1 MKRGISL
8 ITLIITIVVII
19 ILAAA
24 VVLSLTA
31 NNPINSAKKAALI
44 SNRESIMSAINLYY
58 SNATINLNI
67 QNNFNNSYNQETI
80 LTGIGNTED
89 MTGEVKS
96 YRITSLKDGVDENS
110 NSLTKDD
117 IERETIQIENNDI
130 EVFKIDEKK
139 AKEKGINIPSTNKNS
154 SWYFDKNG
162 SVYLVFEEDADI
174 PSNIKGNPEEGK
186 LIEDN
191 DLSKFISKKGYKYI
205 KKSIYDL
212 VPESPAEMF
221 TYSTSTNS
229 SGERIATITGLNPSY
244 PTEKIPKEIK
254 FPAIYKDESGN
265 EYKVTTI
272 KSSAFKGNTIFETV
286 VVPEGVTKVESLA
299 FSNCEKLVSVYLP
312 STLSSIST
320 TSASPFYL
328 CTNIE
333 NITVPNYMVSTS
345 ATPNVVFGSSKSKIT
360 SVEFSGDI
368 TSISSGAFASFTALT
383 TIRIPDTVTKIEVNA
398 FNGCSSLAGKIIIPE
413 NVESIGLSAFSS
425 CNISELEFKSKGK
438 LKTIGSSA
446 FAKNA
451 IVNLVIPEG
460 VTKVEFLA
468 FSNCEKLT
476 NVYLPSTLS
485 SISTASASPFYLCAN
500 IEKITVPNYMV
511 STNCN
516 PGVVFLNSKSKIK
529 SVEFSDN
536 ITSISSNA
544 FVRFTALTTI
554 RIPDTVTKIEANVFN
569 GCSSLAGKIIIP
581 ENVESIGSNA
591 FSSCNISELEFKSKG
606 KLKTIGSS
614 AFAKNAIVNLVI
626 PEGVTKVE
634 FLAFSNCEKLTN
646 VYLPST
652 LSSISTASASP
663 FYLCANIEK
672 ITVPNYMVSTNC
684 NPSVVFLSSK
694 SKITSVEF
702 SDNITSISSNAFA
715 SFTALTTIRIPDT
728 VTKIEVNAF
737 NGCSSLAGKII
748 IPENVESIGLS
759 AFSSCNISEL
769 EFKSKGKL
777 KTIGSSAFAKN
788 AIVNLVI
795 PEGVTKVEFLAFS
808 NCEKLTNV
816 YLPSTLSSI
825 STTSASPFD
834 SCPNIKKITVPN
846 YMVSGSSV
854 IPKNVF
860 SSSKSKIKSVEF
872 SDTITSISANAFYG
886 FSSIT
891 SITIPESVT
900 QIGNSAFGG
909 CSSLTTINYKGDATG
924 APWGATNATVIK

>member
-89 MTGEVKS
+89 MTGEVKN

-110 NSLTKDD
+110 SSLTKDD

-154 SWYFDKNG
+154 SWYFDKSG
-162 SVYLVFEEDADI
+162 IVYLVFEEDADI

-191 DLSKFISKKGYKYI
+191 DLSKFISQKGYKYI

-229 SGERIATITGLNPSY
+229 SGERVATITGLNPSY
-244 PTEKIPKEIK
+244 PIEKISKEIK

-272 KSSAFKGNTIFETV
+272 KASAFARNAIFETV
-286 VVPEGVTKVESLA
+286 VVPEGVT
-299 FSNCEKLVSVYLP
+299 SVQ
-312 STLSSIST
+312 S
-320 TSASPFYL
+320 
-328 CTNIE
+328 
-333 NITVPNYMVSTS
+333 
-345 ATPNVVFGSSKSKIT
+345 
-360 SVEFSGDI
+360 
-368 TSISSGAFASFTALT
+368 
-383 TIRIPDTVTKIEVNA
+383 
-398 FNGCSSLAGKIIIPE
+398 
-413 NVESIGLSAFSS
+413 
-425 CNISELEFKSKGK
+425 
-438 LKTIGSSA
+438 
-446 FAKNA
+446 
-451 IVNLVIPEG
+451 
-460 VTKVEFLA
+460 LA

-485 SISTASASPFYLCAN
+485 SISTGNSSPFDSCPN
-500 IEKITVPNYMV
+500 IKKITVPNYMV
-511 STNCN
+511 SGPSVMPKN
-516 PGVVFLNSKSKIK
+516 VFSSSKTEII
-529 SVEFSDN
+529 SVEFSDT
-536 ITSISSNA
+536 ITSISA
-544 FVRFTALTTI
+544 
-554 RIPDTVTKIEANVFN
+554 
-569 GCSSLAGKIIIP
+569 
-581 ENVESIGSNA
+581 
-591 FSSCNISELEFKSKG
+591 
-606 KLKTIGSS
+606 
-614 AFAKNAIVNLVI
+614 
-626 PEGVTKVE
+626 
-634 FLAFSNCEKLTN
+634 
-646 VYLPST
+646 
-652 LSSISTASASP
+652 
-663 FYLCANIEK
+663 
-672 ITVPNYMVSTNC
+672 
-684 NPSVVFLSSK
+684 
-694 SKITSVEF
+694 
-702 SDNITSISSNAFA
+702 NAFA

-728 VTKIEVNAF
+728 VTKIETNAF
-737 NGCSSLAGKII
+737 NSCSSLAGKII
-748 IPENVESIGLS
+748 IPENVESIGS
-759 AFSSCNISEL
+759 GAFSSCNITEL
-769 EFKSKGKL
+769 EFKSEGKL
-777 KTIGSSAFAKN
+777 KTIGASAFYRN
-788 AIVNLVI
+788 SIVNLVI
-795 PEGVTKVEFLAFS
+795 PEGVTNIGSLAFS
-808 NCEKLTNV
+808 DCKSLISVYLPSTLSSISTGNSSPFDSCPNIKKITVPNYMVSGPSVMPKNVFSSSKTEIISVEFSDTITSISANAFASFTALTTIRIPDTVTKIETNAFNSCSSLAGKIIIPENVESIGSGAFSSCNITELEFKSEGKLKTIGASAFYRNSIVNLVIPEGVTNVGSLAFSHCEKLTNV

>member
-24 VVLSLTA
+24 VVLSLTS

-89 MTGEVKS
+89 MTGEVKN

-117 IERETIQIENNDI
+117 IEREIIQIENNDI

-154 SWYFDKNG
+154 SWYFDKSG
-162 SVYLVFEEDADI
+162 IVYLVFEEDADI

-212 VPESPAEMF
+212 VPESPVEMF

-229 SGERIATITGLNPSY
+229 SGERVATITGLNPSY

-272 KSSAFKGNTIFETV
+272 KASAFARNAIFETV
-286 VVPEGVTKVESLA
+286 VVPEGVT
-299 FSNCEKLVSVYLP
+299 SVQ
-312 STLSSIST
+312 S
-320 TSASPFYL
+320 
-328 CTNIE
+328 
-333 NITVPNYMVSTS
+333 
-345 ATPNVVFGSSKSKIT
+345 
-360 SVEFSGDI
+360 
-368 TSISSGAFASFTALT
+368 
-383 TIRIPDTVTKIEVNA
+383 
-398 FNGCSSLAGKIIIPE
+398 
-413 NVESIGLSAFSS
+413 
-425 CNISELEFKSKGK
+425 
-438 LKTIGSSA
+438 
-446 FAKNA
+446 
-451 IVNLVIPEG
+451 
-460 VTKVEFLA
+460 LA

-485 SISTASASPFYLCAN
+485 SISTGNTSPFDSCPN
-500 IEKITVPNYMV
+500 IKKITVPNYMV
-511 STNCN
+511 SGSSVIPKN
-516 PGVVFLNSKSKIK
+516 VFSSSKTEII
-529 SVEFSDN
+529 SVEFSDT
-536 ITSISSNA
+536 ITSISA
-544 FVRFTALTTI
+544 
-554 RIPDTVTKIEANVFN
+554 
-569 GCSSLAGKIIIP
+569 
-581 ENVESIGSNA
+581 
-591 FSSCNISELEFKSKG
+591 
-606 KLKTIGSS
+606 
-614 AFAKNAIVNLVI
+614 
-626 PEGVTKVE
+626 
-634 FLAFSNCEKLTN
+634 
-646 VYLPST
+646 
-652 LSSISTASASP
+652 
-663 FYLCANIEK
+663 
-672 ITVPNYMVSTNC
+672 
-684 NPSVVFLSSK
+684 
-694 SKITSVEF
+694 
-702 SDNITSISSNAFA
+702 NAFA

-728 VTKIEVNAF
+728 VTKIETNAF
-737 NGCSSLAGKII
+737 NSCSSLAGKII
-748 IPENVESIGLS
+748 IPENVESIGS
-759 AFSSCNISEL
+759 GAFSSCNITEL
-769 EFKSKGKL
+769 EFKSEGKL
-777 KTIGSSAFAKN
+777 KTIGASAFYRN
-788 AIVNLVI
+788 SIVNLVI
-795 PEGVTKVEFLAFS
+795 PEGVTNIGSLAFS
-808 NCEKLTNV
+808 DCKSLISVYLPSTLSSISTGNSSPFDSCPNIKKITVPNYMVSGPSVMPKNVFSSSKTEIISVEFSDTITSISANAFASFTALTTIRIPDTVTKIETNAFNSCSSLAGKIIIPENVESIGSGAFSSCNITELEFKSEGKLKTIGASAFYRNSIVNLVIPEGVTNVGSLAFSHCEKLTNV

>member
-89 MTGEVKS
+89 MTGEVKN

-110 NSLTKDD
+110 SSLTKDD

-154 SWYFDKNG
+154 SWYFDKSG
-162 SVYLVFEEDADI
+162 IVYLVFEEDADI

-191 DLSKFISKKGYKYI
+191 DLSKFISQKGYKYI

-229 SGERIATITGLNPSY
+229 SGERVATITGLNPSY
-244 PTEKIPKEIK
+244 PIEKISKEIK

-272 KSSAFKGNTIFETV
+272 KASAFARNAIFETV
-286 VVPEGVTKVESLA
+286 VVPEGVT
-299 FSNCEKLVSVYLP
+299 SVQ
-312 STLSSIST
+312 S
-320 TSASPFYL
+320 
-328 CTNIE
+328 
-333 NITVPNYMVSTS
+333 
-345 ATPNVVFGSSKSKIT
+345 
-360 SVEFSGDI
+360 
-368 TSISSGAFASFTALT
+368 
-383 TIRIPDTVTKIEVNA
+383 
-398 FNGCSSLAGKIIIPE
+398 
-413 NVESIGLSAFSS
+413 
-425 CNISELEFKSKGK
+425 
-438 LKTIGSSA
+438 
-446 FAKNA
+446 
-451 IVNLVIPEG
+451 
-460 VTKVEFLA
+460 LA

-485 SISTASASPFYLCAN
+485 SISTGNSSPFDSCPN
-500 IEKITVPNYMV
+500 IKKITVPNYMV
-511 STNCN
+511 SGPSVMPKN
-516 PGVVFLNSKSKIK
+516 VFSSSKTEII
-529 SVEFSDN
+529 SVEFSDT
-536 ITSISSNA
+536 ITSISA
-544 FVRFTALTTI
+544 
-554 RIPDTVTKIEANVFN
+554 
-569 GCSSLAGKIIIP
+569 
-581 ENVESIGSNA
+581 
-591 FSSCNISELEFKSKG
+591 
-606 KLKTIGSS
+606 
-614 AFAKNAIVNLVI
+614 
-626 PEGVTKVE
+626 
-634 FLAFSNCEKLTN
+634 
-646 VYLPST
+646 
-652 LSSISTASASP
+652 
-663 FYLCANIEK
+663 
-672 ITVPNYMVSTNC
+672 
-684 NPSVVFLSSK
+684 
-694 SKITSVEF
+694 
-702 SDNITSISSNAFA
+702 NAFA

-728 VTKIEVNAF
+728 VTKIETNAF
-737 NGCSSLAGKII
+737 NSCSSLAGKII
-748 IPENVESIGLS
+748 IPENVESIGS
-759 AFSSCNISEL
+759 GAFSSCNITEL
-769 EFKSKGKL
+769 EFKSEGKL
-777 KTIGSSAFAKN
+777 KTIGASAFYRN
-788 AIVNLVI
+788 SIVNLVI
-795 PEGVTKVEFLAFS
+795 PEGVTNIGSLAFS
-808 NCEKLTNV
+808 DCKSLISVYLPSTLSSISTGNSSPFDSCPNIKKITVPNYMVSGPSVMPKNVFSSSKTEIISVEFSDTITSISANAFASFTALTTIRIPDTVTKIETNAFNSCSSLAGKIIIPENVESIGSGAFSSCNITELEFKSEGKLKTIGASAFYRNSIVNLVIPEGVTNVGSLAFSHCEKLTNV

-891 SITIPESVT
+891 SITIPVSVT

>member
-24 VVLSLTA
+24 VILSLTA
-31 NNPINSAKKAALI
+31 NNPINSAKKASLI

-186 LIEDN
+186 LIEDS

-212 VPESPAEMF
+212 VSESPSEMF

-229 SGERIATITGLNPSY
+229 SGESVATITGLNPSY
-244 PTEKIPKEIK
+244 PIEKILKEIK

-265 EYKVTTI
+265 EYNVTTI
-272 KSSAFKGNTIFETV
+272 KSSAFKGNAIFETV
-286 VVPEGVTKVESLA
+286 IVPEGVTKVESLA
-299 FSNCEKLVSVYLP
+299 FSNCEKLTSVYLP

-413 NVESIGLSAFSS
+413 NVESIGSSAFSS

-438 LKTIGSSA
+438 LKTIGNSA
-446 FAKNA
+446 FYKNP
-451 IVNLVIPEG
+451 ITSLSVPEG
-460 VTKVEFLA
+460 VTTISSNA
-468 FSNCEKLT
+468 FSTCEKLT
-476 NVYLPSTLS
+476 SVYLPSTLS
-485 SISTASASPFYLCAN
+485 SISTTSASPFYLCPN
-500 IEKITVPNYMV
+500 IERITVPNYMV
-511 STNCN
+511 STSATPN
-516 PGVVFLNSKSKIK
+516 VVF
-529 SVEFSDN
+529 
-536 ITSISSNA
+536 
-544 FVRFTALTTI
+544 
-554 RIPDTVTKIEANVFN
+554 
-569 GCSSLAGKIIIP
+569 G
-581 ENVESIGSNA
+581 
-591 FSSCNISELEFKSKG
+591 
-606 KLKTIGSS
+606 
-614 AFAKNAIVNLVI
+614 
-626 PEGVTKVE
+626 
-634 FLAFSNCEKLTN
+634 
-646 VYLPST
+646 
-652 LSSISTASASP
+652 
-663 FYLCANIEK
+663 
-672 ITVPNYMVSTNC
+672 
-684 NPSVVFLSSK
+684 SSK

-702 SDNITSISSNAFA
+702 SDNITSISSGAFA

-748 IPENVESIGLS
+748 IPENVESIGSS

-777 KTIGSSAFAKN
+777 KTIGNSAFYKN
-788 AIVNLVI
+788 PITSLSV
-795 PEGVTKVEFLAFS
+795 PEGVTTISSNAFS
-808 NCEKLTNV
+808 TCEKLTSV

-825 STTSASPFD
+825 STTSASPFYL
-834 SCPNIKKITVPN
+834 CPNIERITVPNYMVSTSATPNVVFGSSKSKITSVEFSDNITSISSGAFASFTALTTIRIPDTVTKIEVNAFNGCSSLAGKIIIPENVESIGSSAFSSCNISELEFKSKGKLKTIGNSAFYKNPITSLSVPEGVTTISSNAFSTCEKLTSVYLPSTLSSISTTSASPFYLCANIEKITVPN
-846 YMVSGSSV
+846 YMVSSNYNPSV
-854 IPKNVF
+854 VF
-860 SSSKSKIKSVEF
+860 GSSKSKIKSVDF
-872 SDTITSISANAFYG
+872 SDNITSISASAFSG

-900 QIGNSAFGG
+900 QIGSNAFSG

>member
-89 MTGEVKS
+89 MTGEVKN

-110 NSLTKDD
+110 SSLTKDD

-154 SWYFDKNG
+154 SWYFDKSG
-162 SVYLVFEEDADI
+162 IVYLVFEEDADI

-191 DLSKFISKKGYKYI
+191 DLSKFISQKGYKYI

-229 SGERIATITGLNPSY
+229 SGERVATITGLNPSY
-244 PTEKIPKEIK
+244 PIEKISKEIK

-272 KSSAFKGNTIFETV
+272 KASAFARNAIFETV
-286 VVPEGVTKVESLA
+286 VVPEGVT
-299 FSNCEKLVSVYLP
+299 SVQ
-312 STLSSIST
+312 S
-320 TSASPFYL
+320 
-328 CTNIE
+328 
-333 NITVPNYMVSTS
+333 
-345 ATPNVVFGSSKSKIT
+345 
-360 SVEFSGDI
+360 
-368 TSISSGAFASFTALT
+368 
-383 TIRIPDTVTKIEVNA
+383 
-398 FNGCSSLAGKIIIPE
+398 
-413 NVESIGLSAFSS
+413 
-425 CNISELEFKSKGK
+425 
-438 LKTIGSSA
+438 
-446 FAKNA
+446 
-451 IVNLVIPEG
+451 
-460 VTKVEFLA
+460 LA

-485 SISTASASPFYLCAN
+485 SISTGNSSPFDSCPN
-500 IEKITVPNYMV
+500 IKKITVPNYMV
-511 STNCN
+511 SGPSVMPKN
-516 PGVVFLNSKSKIK
+516 VFSSSKTEII
-529 SVEFSDN
+529 SVEFSDT
-536 ITSISSNA
+536 ITSISA
-544 FVRFTALTTI
+544 
-554 RIPDTVTKIEANVFN
+554 
-569 GCSSLAGKIIIP
+569 
-581 ENVESIGSNA
+581 
-591 FSSCNISELEFKSKG
+591 
-606 KLKTIGSS
+606 
-614 AFAKNAIVNLVI
+614 
-626 PEGVTKVE
+626 
-634 FLAFSNCEKLTN
+634 
-646 VYLPST
+646 
-652 LSSISTASASP
+652 
-663 FYLCANIEK
+663 
-672 ITVPNYMVSTNC
+672 
-684 NPSVVFLSSK
+684 
-694 SKITSVEF
+694 
-702 SDNITSISSNAFA
+702 NAFA

-728 VTKIEVNAF
+728 VTKIETNAF
-737 NGCSSLAGKII
+737 NSCSSLAGKII
-748 IPENVESIGLS
+748 IPENVESIGSGAFSSCNITELEFKSEGKLKTIGASAFYRNSIVNLVIPEGVTNIGSLAFSDCKSLISVYLPSTLSSISTGNSSPFDSCPNIKKITVPNYMVSGPSVMPKNVFSSSKTEIISVEFSDTITSISANAFASFTALTTIRIPDTVTKIETNAFNSCSSLAGKIIIPENVESIGSS
-759 AFSSCNISEL
+759 AFSSCNITEL

-777 KTIGSSAFAKN
+777 KNIGASAFYRN
-788 AIVNLVI
+788 SIVNLVI
-795 PEGVTKVEFLAFS
+795 PEGVTNVGSLAFS
-808 NCEKLTNV
+808 HCEKLTNV

-891 SITIPESVT
+891 SITIPVSVT

>member
-89 MTGEVKS
+89 MTGEVKN

-117 IERETIQIENNDI
+117 IEREIIQIENNDI
-130 EVFKIDEKK
+130 EVFKMDEKK

-154 SWYFDKNG
+154 SWYFDKSG
-162 SVYLVFEEDADI
+162 IVYLVFEENADI

-229 SGERIATITGLNPSY
+229 SGERVATITGLNPSY

-272 KSSAFKGNTIFETV
+272 KSSAFARNAIFETV
-286 VVPEGVTKVESLA
+286 VVPEGVTKVES
-299 FSNCEKLVSVYLP
+299 
-312 STLSSIST
+312 
-320 TSASPFYL
+320 
-328 CTNIE
+328 
-333 NITVPNYMVSTS
+333 
-345 ATPNVVFGSSKSKIT
+345 
-360 SVEFSGDI
+360 
-368 TSISSGAFASFTALT
+368 
-383 TIRIPDTVTKIEVNA
+383 
-398 FNGCSSLAGKIIIPE
+398 
-413 NVESIGLSAFSS
+413 
-425 CNISELEFKSKGK
+425 
-438 LKTIGSSA
+438 
-446 FAKNA
+446 
-451 IVNLVIPEG
+451 
-460 VTKVEFLA
+460 
-468 FSNCEKLT
+468 
-476 NVYLPSTLS
+476 
-485 SISTASASPFYLCAN
+485 
-500 IEKITVPNYMV
+500 
-511 STNCN
+511 
-516 PGVVFLNSKSKIK
+516 
-529 SVEFSDN
+529 
-536 ITSISSNA
+536 
-544 FVRFTALTTI
+544 
-554 RIPDTVTKIEANVFN
+554 
-569 GCSSLAGKIIIP
+569 
-581 ENVESIGSNA
+581 
-591 FSSCNISELEFKSKG
+591 
-606 KLKTIGSS
+606 
-614 AFAKNAIVNLVI
+614 
-626 PEGVTKVE
+626 
-634 FLAFSNCEKLTN
+634 
-646 VYLPST
+646 
-652 LSSISTASASP
+652 
-663 FYLCANIEK
+663 
-672 ITVPNYMVSTNC
+672 
-684 NPSVVFLSSK
+684 
-694 SKITSVEF
+694 
-702 SDNITSISSNAFA
+702 
-715 SFTALTTIRIPDT
+715 
-728 VTKIEVNAF
+728 
-737 NGCSSLAGKII
+737 
-748 IPENVESIGLS
+748 
-759 AFSSCNISEL
+759 
-769 EFKSKGKL
+769 
-777 KTIGSSAFAKN
+777 
-788 AIVNLVI
+788 
-795 PEGVTKVEFLAFS
+795 LAFS

-872 SDTITSISANAFYG
+872 SDTITSISANAFSG
-886 FSSIT
+886 FSSMT

>member
-89 MTGEVKS
+89 MTGEVKN

-110 NSLTKDD
+110 SSLTKDD

-154 SWYFDKNG
+154 SWYFDKSG
-162 SVYLVFEEDADI
+162 IVYLVFEEDADI

-191 DLSKFISKKGYKYI
+191 DLSKFISQKGYKYI

-229 SGERIATITGLNPSY
+229 SGERVATITGLNPSY
-244 PTEKIPKEIK
+244 PIEKISKEIK

-272 KSSAFKGNTIFETV
+272 KASAFARNAIFETV
-286 VVPEGVTKVESLA
+286 VVPEGVT
-299 FSNCEKLVSVYLP
+299 SVQ
-312 STLSSIST
+312 S
-320 TSASPFYL
+320 
-328 CTNIE
+328 
-333 NITVPNYMVSTS
+333 
-345 ATPNVVFGSSKSKIT
+345 
-360 SVEFSGDI
+360 
-368 TSISSGAFASFTALT
+368 
-383 TIRIPDTVTKIEVNA
+383 
-398 FNGCSSLAGKIIIPE
+398 
-413 NVESIGLSAFSS
+413 
-425 CNISELEFKSKGK
+425 
-438 LKTIGSSA
+438 
-446 FAKNA
+446 
-451 IVNLVIPEG
+451 
-460 VTKVEFLA
+460 LA

-485 SISTASASPFYLCAN
+485 SISTGNSSPFDSCPN
-500 IEKITVPNYMV
+500 IKKITVPNYMV
-511 STNCN
+511 SGPSVMPKN
-516 PGVVFLNSKSKIK
+516 VFSSSKTEII
-529 SVEFSDN
+529 SVEFSDT
-536 ITSISSNA
+536 ITSISA
-544 FVRFTALTTI
+544 
-554 RIPDTVTKIEANVFN
+554 
-569 GCSSLAGKIIIP
+569 
-581 ENVESIGSNA
+581 
-591 FSSCNISELEFKSKG
+591 
-606 KLKTIGSS
+606 
-614 AFAKNAIVNLVI
+614 
-626 PEGVTKVE
+626 
-634 FLAFSNCEKLTN
+634 
-646 VYLPST
+646 
-652 LSSISTASASP
+652 
-663 FYLCANIEK
+663 
-672 ITVPNYMVSTNC
+672 
-684 NPSVVFLSSK
+684 
-694 SKITSVEF
+694 
-702 SDNITSISSNAFA
+702 NAFA

-728 VTKIEVNAF
+728 VTKIETNAF
-737 NGCSSLAGKII
+737 NSCSSLAGKII
-748 IPENVESIGLS
+748 IPENVESIGSGAFSSCNITELEFKSEGKLKTIGASAFYRNSIVNLVIPEGVTNIGSLAFSDCKSLISVYLPSTLSSISTGNSSPFDSCPNIKKITVPNYMVSGPSVMPKNVFSSSKTEIISVEFSDTITSISANAFASFTALTTIRIPDTVTKIETNAFNSCSSLAGKIIIPENVESIGSS
-759 AFSSCNISEL
+759 AFSSCNITEL

-777 KTIGSSAFAKN
+777 KNIGASAFYRN
-788 AIVNLVI
+788 SIVNLVI
-795 PEGVTKVEFLAFS
+795 PEGVTNVGSLAFS
-808 NCEKLTNV
+808 HCEKLTNV

>member
-89 MTGEVKS
+89 MTGEVKN

-110 NSLTKDD
+110 SSLTKDD

-154 SWYFDKNG
+154 SWYFDKSG
-162 SVYLVFEEDADI
+162 IVYLVFEEDADI

-191 DLSKFISKKGYKYI
+191 DLSKFISQKGYKYI

-229 SGERIATITGLNPSY
+229 SGERVATITGLNPSY
-244 PTEKIPKEIK
+244 PIEKISKEIK

-272 KSSAFKGNTIFETV
+272 KASAFARNAIFETV
-286 VVPEGVTKVESLA
+286 VVPEGVT
-299 FSNCEKLVSVYLP
+299 SVQ
-312 STLSSIST
+312 S
-320 TSASPFYL
+320 
-328 CTNIE
+328 
-333 NITVPNYMVSTS
+333 
-345 ATPNVVFGSSKSKIT
+345 
-360 SVEFSGDI
+360 
-368 TSISSGAFASFTALT
+368 
-383 TIRIPDTVTKIEVNA
+383 
-398 FNGCSSLAGKIIIPE
+398 
-413 NVESIGLSAFSS
+413 
-425 CNISELEFKSKGK
+425 
-438 LKTIGSSA
+438 
-446 FAKNA
+446 
-451 IVNLVIPEG
+451 
-460 VTKVEFLA
+460 LA

-485 SISTASASPFYLCAN
+485 SISTGNSSPFDSCPN
-500 IEKITVPNYMV
+500 IKKITVPNYMV
-511 STNCN
+511 SGPSVIPKN
-516 PGVVFLNSKSKIK
+516 VFSSSKTEII
-529 SVEFSDN
+529 SVEFSDT
-536 ITSISSNA
+536 ITSISA
-544 FVRFTALTTI
+544 
-554 RIPDTVTKIEANVFN
+554 
-569 GCSSLAGKIIIP
+569 
-581 ENVESIGSNA
+581 
-591 FSSCNISELEFKSKG
+591 
-606 KLKTIGSS
+606 
-614 AFAKNAIVNLVI
+614 
-626 PEGVTKVE
+626 
-634 FLAFSNCEKLTN
+634 
-646 VYLPST
+646 
-652 LSSISTASASP
+652 
-663 FYLCANIEK
+663 
-672 ITVPNYMVSTNC
+672 
-684 NPSVVFLSSK
+684 
-694 SKITSVEF
+694 
-702 SDNITSISSNAFA
+702 NAFA

-728 VTKIEVNAF
+728 VTKIETNAF
-737 NGCSSLAGKII
+737 NSCSSLAGKII
-748 IPENVESIGLS
+748 IPENVESIGS
-759 AFSSCNISEL
+759 GAFSSCNVTEL
-769 EFKSKGKL
+769 EFKSEGKL
-777 KTIGSSAFAKN
+777 KTIGASAFYRN
-788 AIVNLVI
+788 SIVNLVI
-795 PEGVTKVEFLAFS
+795 PEGVTNIGSLAFS
-808 NCEKLTNV
+808 DCKSLISVYLPSTLSSISTGNSSPFDSCPNIKKITVPNYMVSGPSVIPKNVFSSSKTEIISVEFSDTITSISANAFASFTALTTIRIPDTVTKIETNAFNSCSSLAGKIIIPENVESIGSGAFSSCNVTELEFKSEGKLKTIGASAFYRNSIVNLVIPEGVTNVGSLAFSHCEKLTNV

-891 SITIPESVT
+891 SITIPVSVT